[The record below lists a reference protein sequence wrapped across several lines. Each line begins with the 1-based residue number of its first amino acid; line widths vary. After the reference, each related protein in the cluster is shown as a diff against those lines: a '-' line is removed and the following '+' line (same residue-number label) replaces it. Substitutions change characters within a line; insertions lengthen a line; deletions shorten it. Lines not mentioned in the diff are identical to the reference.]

1 TLLVIFSLFLPFS
14 VPIVQARLSRMDAAV
29 DAMIPFGFSEK
40 TVRKSVK
47 TLLNEYGGDEGWPFI
62 EADAYNVLLETILG
76 EQEKSQQEGDVQEY
90 CAERDNLLENGP
102 LQDEG
107 SGNKA
112 LVDTAGPSIGTIQ
125 AICSEAT
132 NTALEAETTGDK
144 EGSLLAE
151 GDGEGCQTKEL
162 VCAANSID
170 RCSEGAMLL
179 LNAPVQ
185 TPTRIIP
192 SPPPTDSIPTRKNK
206 PNYGWI
212 SSDDEEDN
220 LVILSAASVRFR
232 PPTPRQLET
241 LAGGTETGKKRKS
254 RWDVRPEN
262 V

>member
-1 TLLVIFSLFLPFS
+1 
-14 VPIVQARLSRMDAAV
+14 ARLSRMDAAV

-40 TVRKSVK
+40 TVRNSVK

-62 EADAYNVLLETILG
+62 EADAYNVLLEIILG
-76 EQEKSQQEGDVQEY
+76 EQEKSHQEGDVQEY
-90 CAERDNLLENGP
+90 CAERDNLVENGP

-107 SGNKA
+107 SGNNA

-125 AICSEAT
+125 AICSQAT

-162 VCAANSID
+162 VGAAGSID
-170 RCSEGAMLL
+170 RCSEGTMLL

-185 TPTRIIP
+185 TPTRVIP

-220 LVILSAASVRFR
+220 LVILSAASVGFR

-254 RWDVRPEN
+254 
-262 V
+262 